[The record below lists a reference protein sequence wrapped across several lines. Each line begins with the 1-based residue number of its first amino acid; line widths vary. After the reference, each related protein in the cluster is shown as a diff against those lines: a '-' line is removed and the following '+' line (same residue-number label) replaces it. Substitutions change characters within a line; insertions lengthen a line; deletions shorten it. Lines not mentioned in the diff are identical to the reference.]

1 MLRLPIPMVTA
12 TNTKPRVGVP
22 WRNAAEE
29 AKNQRPKIDPYLDA
43 VRAAGGEPVLLSL
56 GQSPEQLKGV
66 AQTLDAFVLPG
77 SPSDVDPARYGAP
90 KHPETNDPDAARERM
105 DSTLIDHALKTHKP
119 ILAICYG
126 TQFLN
131 VYMGGSLYQD
141 LPDEKPS
148 PLRHDREDDAPDSEH
163 PARIEAGRVAE
174 LARKVGPIEAVRS
187 AQPGGGAAEL
197 VINSSHHQAVREPGR
212 DLRITARATD
222 GTIEGVEYTGPADW
236 IVGVQWHPERISS
249 KISGAEL
256 SRALFRELI
265 SESAAR
271 RARRNGSK

>member
-1 MLRLPIPMVTA
+1 MVTPPH
-12 TNTKPRVGVP
+12 TKPRVGVP
-22 WRNAAEE
+22 WRNASEE
-29 AKNQRPKIDPYLDA
+29 SKNQRPKIDPYLEA

-56 GQSPEQLKGV
+56 DQSPEQLKGV
-66 AQTLDAFVLPG
+66 ANTLDAFVLPG

-105 DSTLIDHALKTHKP
+105 DSTLLDHALATHKP
-119 ILAICYG
+119 VLAICYG

-131 VYMGGSLYQD
+131 VYMGGSLFQD

-148 PLRHDREDDAPDSEH
+148 PIRHDREDDAPDSEH

-174 LARKVGPIEAVRS
+174 LARQTAPAS
-187 AQPGGGAAEL
+187 ASEL
-197 VINSSHHQAVREPGR
+197 VVNSSHHQAVREPGR
-212 DLRITARATD
+212 DLRVTAHATD

-236 IVGVQWHPERISS
+236 IVGVQWHPERISNS
-249 KISGAEL
+249 ASGAEL

-265 SESAAR
+265 SESA
-271 RARRNGSK
+271 

>member
-1 MLRLPIPMVTA
+1 MTTA

-56 GQSPEQLKGV
+56 DQSSEQLKGV

-90 KHPETNDPDAARERM
+90 KHPETNDADAARERM
-105 DSTLIDHALKTHKP
+105 DSTLLDHALKTHKP
-119 ILAICYG
+119 VLAICYG

-131 VYMGGSLYQD
+131 VYMGGSLFQD

-148 PLRHDREDDAPDSEH
+148 PIRHDREDDAPDSEH

-174 LARKVGPIEAVRS
+174 LARRA
-187 AQPGGGAAEL
+187 GANTAADL

-212 DLRITARATD
+212 DLRVTAHASD

-236 IVGVQWHPERISS
+236 IVGVQWHPERISD

-271 RARRNGSK
+271 RAKRTGSK

>member
-1 MLRLPIPMVTA
+1 MA
-12 TNTKPRVGVP
+12 TPPHTKPRVGVP
-22 WRNAAEE
+22 WRNASEE

-56 GQSPEQLKGV
+56 DQSPEQLKDL

-90 KHPETNDPDAARERM
+90 KHPETNDADAARERM
-105 DSTLIDHALKTHKP
+105 DSTLLDEALATHKP
-119 ILAICYG
+119 VLAICYG

-131 VYMGGSLYQD
+131 VYMGGSLFQD

-148 PLRHDREDDAPDSEH
+148 PIRHDREDDAPDSEH
-163 PARIEAGRVAE
+163 PARIESGRVAE
-174 LARKVGPIEAVRS
+174 LARSVAPANS
-187 AQPGGGAAEL
+187 AEL
-197 VINSSHHQAVREPGR
+197 VVNSSHHQAVREPGR
-212 DLRITARATD
+212 DLRVTAHATD

-236 IVGVQWHPERISS
+236 IVGVQWHPERISNS
-249 KISGAEL
+249 ASGAEL

-271 RARRNGSK
+271 RAQRTG

>member
-1 MLRLPIPMVTA
+1 MLRLPIPMATA
-12 TNTKPRVGVP
+12 PTTKPRVGVP

-56 GQSPEQLKGV
+56 DQSPEQLKAA

-77 SPSDVDPARYGAP
+77 SPSDVDPSRYGAA
-90 KHPETNDPDAARERM
+90 KHPETSDPDAARERV
-105 DSTLIDHALKTHKP
+105 DSTLLDHALKTHKP
-119 ILAICYG
+119 VLCICYG

-131 VYMGGSLYQD
+131 VYMGGSLFQD

-174 LARKVGPIEAVRS
+174 LARRVGANEAMRS
-187 AQPGGGAAEL
+187 AQSGGAAEL
-197 VINSSHHQAVREPGR
+197 VVNSSHHQAVREPGR
-212 DLRITARATD
+212 DLRVTAHASD

-236 IVGVQWHPERISS
+236 IVGVQWHPERISN

-271 RARRNGSK
+271 KAQRKGS

>member
-1 MLRLPIPMVTA
+1 MA
-12 TNTKPRVGVP
+12 TPPHTKPRVGVP
-22 WRNAAEE
+22 WRNASEE

-56 GQSPEQLKGV
+56 DQSPEQLKGL

-90 KHPETNDPDAARERM
+90 KHPETNAPDAARERM
-105 DSTLIDHALKTHKP
+105 DSTLLDHALATHKP
-119 ILAICYG
+119 VLAICYG

-131 VYMGGSLYQD
+131 VYMGGSLFQD

-148 PLRHDREDDAPDSEH
+148 PIRHDREDDAPDSEH
-163 PARIEAGRVAE
+163 PARIESGRVAE
-174 LARKVGPIEAVRS
+174 LARSVAPANS
-187 AQPGGGAAEL
+187 AEI
-197 VINSSHHQAVREPGR
+197 VVNSSHHQAVREPGR
-212 DLRITARATD
+212 DLRVTAHATD

-236 IVGVQWHPERISS
+236 IVGVQWHPERISNS
-249 KISGAEL
+249 ASGAEL

-271 RARRNGSK
+271 RAQRTG